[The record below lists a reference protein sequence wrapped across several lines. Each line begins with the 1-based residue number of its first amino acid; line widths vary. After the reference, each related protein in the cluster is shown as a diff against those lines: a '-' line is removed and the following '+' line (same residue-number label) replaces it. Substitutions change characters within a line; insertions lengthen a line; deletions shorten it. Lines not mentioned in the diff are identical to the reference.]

1 MTKVMFIAADPK
13 SVYIT
18 MAHHEYGNQAFGGQ
32 PGMNKAQLVVDDDL
46 LKGRSS
52 IVVWYDGGS
61 DPYFSSFNTAQIYIR
76 GHGMPGSPTIEVA
89 RNGEKIHYT
98 EVVQRLITTGLKRE
112 FFGDIKCFNCHSGEA
127 GVGVHGNPQ
136 PAFAQLIADEM
147 FARGYKF
154 CKFFG
159 YTDAIDSFPASFD
172 KGANPP
178 DPVLH
183 KYRRGPAGLGNLGR
197 AKTGREEFFPN
208 PRPLSLKGQ
217 FARKFFN

>member
-1 MTKVMFIAADPK
+1 
-13 SVYIT
+13 
-18 MAHHEYGNQAFGGQ
+18 
-32 PGMNKAQLVVDDDL
+32 
-46 LKGRSS
+46 
-52 IVVWYDGGS
+52 
-61 DPYFSSFNTAQIYIR
+61 
-76 GHGMPGSPTIEVA
+76 
-89 RNGEKIHYT
+89 
-98 EVVQRLITTGLKRE
+98 
-112 FFGDIKCFNCHSGEA
+112 
-127 GVGVHGNPQ
+127 
-136 PAFAQLIADEM
+136 M

-197 AKTGREEFFPN
+197 ASTGRIEFFPN